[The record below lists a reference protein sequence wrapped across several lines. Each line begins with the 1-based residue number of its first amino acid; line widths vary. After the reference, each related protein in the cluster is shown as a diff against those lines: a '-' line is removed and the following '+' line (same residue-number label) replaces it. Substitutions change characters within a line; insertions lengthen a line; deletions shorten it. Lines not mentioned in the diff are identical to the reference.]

1 MCAASSSPSWRRRQ
15 KQLYSLTNLTPR
27 EPLRSVFE
35 IPADYPVID
44 QSEQQKK
51 PMTKNTIYSTDTAL
65 H

>member
-1 MCAASSSPSWRRRQ
+1 
-15 KQLYSLTNLTPR
+15 
-27 EPLRSVFE
+27 VFE